1 MTGSTRN
8 QSQATYGRGRVHP
21 RWAPDGQR
29 IAYES
34 SAAGQ
39 PDIYVLNLQT
49 NRELQLTSD
58 PASDLRPSWSR
69 NGQSV
74 YFSSSRTGRL
84 QIWKVPSRGGKKIQ
98 ITRKGGV
105 YAVESNDGKS
115 IYFTT
120 SAQVPSIRSAP
131 VDGGPERTVLENV
144 VGHSAL
150 SIGPGGLYY
159 LSSQS
164 FAKGQISF
172 YDFASQH
179 TSPLLTVDHPVHHF
193 LSSSADGRSVLY
205 TQVDQEDTDL
215 MHLHLK

>member
-1 MTGSTRN
+1 M
-8 QSQATYGRGRVHP
+8 
-21 RWAPDGQR
+21 
-29 IAYES
+29 
-34 SAAGQ
+34 
-39 PDIYVLNLQT
+39 
-49 NRELQLTSD
+49 
-58 PASDLRPSWSR
+58 
-69 NGQSV
+69 
-74 YFSSSRTGRL
+74 
-84 QIWKVPSRGGKKIQ
+84 
-98 ITRKGGV
+98 
-105 YAVESNDGKS
+105 ESNDGKS

-120 SAQVPSIRSAP
+120 SAQVPSIRFAP

-164 FAKGQISF
+164 FARGQISF